1 MQTGPI
7 AQVTCHHT
15 LTHTSRARR
24 RTNPREASGPWQ
36 PWSGGIGARA
46 LNPITAGPLPATL
59 LGPLC
64 VSSQPLCSSEHPT
77 KTPGPI
83 GLSPP
88 SSEGRSGL
96 VHPGTDDR
104 QAASATEYYYTSRS
118 YTYEQKQ
125 QERALTYMEMRSI
138 MNRNATTSTTTNM
151 RSILDAIRG
160 DVPLFAPGRQLANSA
175 LHKRPGES
183 GPQPRAASCSY
194 IRSVQGGRGLRIQST
209 LRKTA
214 PMESDPTSAWS
225 PDSRHLP
232 QARHEGSH
240 MEQPTEHHKAQ
251 RQ

>member
-15 LTHTSRARR
+15 LEGEVHQ
-24 RTNPREASGPWQ
+24 EGVFGGWQ

-64 VSSQPLCSSEHPT
+64 VSSQPLCSSEHPP

-88 SSEGRSGL
+88 PSDGRSGL

-104 QAASATEYYYTSRS
+104 QAAPSAEYYYTSRS

-125 QERALTYMEMRSI
+125 QERALTWRCVPS
-138 MNRNATTSTTTNM
+138 STGTPQLQLPQ
-151 RSILDAIRG
+151 IC
-160 DVPLFAPGRQLANSA
+160 VPFWRRQS
-175 LHKRPGES
+175 
-183 GPQPRAASCSY
+183 
-194 IRSVQGGRGLRIQST
+194 GRGGIALVGFRST
-209 LRKTA
+209 ILGFCKT
-214 PMESDPTSAWS
+214 T
-225 PDSRHLP
+225 L
-232 QARHEGSH
+232 QVGS
-240 MEQPTEHHKAQ
+240 TAVGF
-251 RQ
+251 

>member
-7 AQVTCHHT
+7 AEDICHQ
-15 LTHTSRARR
+15 TSRACDT
-24 RTNPREASGPWQ
+24 TNSTASPLRESLGPWQ
-36 PWSGGIGARA
+36 PRSGGIGARA

-104 QAASATEYYYTSRS
+104 QAASSTEYYYTSRS

-138 MNRNATTSTTTNM
+138 INRNATTSTTTNM
-151 RSILDAIRG
+151 RSIWSS
-160 DVPLFAPGRQLANSA
+160 PAP
-175 LHKRPGES
+175 
-183 GPQPRAASCSY
+183 SY
-194 IRSVQGGRGLRIQST
+194 SSVT
-209 LRKTA
+209 
-214 PMESDPTSAWS
+214 P
-225 PDSRHLP
+225 
-232 QARHEGSH
+232 
-240 MEQPTEHHKAQ
+240 
-251 RQ
+251 

>member
-1 MQTGPI
+1 MAVI
-7 AQVTCHHT
+7 ANSSTRQHKSDVGLDRHVKGVSGEWH
-15 LTHTSRARR
+15 
-24 RTNPREASGPWQ
+24 PR
-36 PWSGGIGARA
+36 SGGIGARA

-64 VSSQPLCSSEHPT
+64 VSSQPMCSSEHPT

-104 QAASATEYYYTSRS
+104 QAASSTEYYYTSRS

-160 DVPLFAPGRQLANSA
+160 CSSYGTISI
-175 LHKRPGES
+175 S
-183 GPQPRAASCSY
+183 GPGARLFQDNAP
-194 IRSVQGGRGLRIQST
+194 GGRGKFKESENKLGQSK
-209 LRKTA
+209 R
-214 PMESDPTSAWS
+214 
-225 PDSRHLP
+225 R
-232 QARHEGSH
+232 
-240 MEQPTEHHKAQ
+240 
-251 RQ
+251 

>member
-1 MQTGPI
+1 M
-7 AQVTCHHT
+7 
-15 LTHTSRARR
+15 
-24 RTNPREASGPWQ
+24 
-36 PWSGGIGARA
+36 
-46 LNPITAGPLPATL
+46 
-59 LGPLC
+59 
-64 VSSQPLCSSEHPT
+64 CSSEYPT

-104 QAASATEYYYTSRS
+104 QAASSTEYYYTSRS

-194 IRSVQGGRGLRIQST
+194 IRSELQGGRGSESRAPSGRRHRWKATPRRLGHPTRAIYHRHVMRVLIWSSQRSTTRHNGSDATAQFQLVRGQFTFSHGHSQSC
-209 LRKTA
+209 
-214 PMESDPTSAWS
+214 
-225 PDSRHLP
+225 
-232 QARHEGSH
+232 
-240 MEQPTEHHKAQ
+240 AQ
-251 RQ
+251 VQGKGGEMD

>member
-15 LTHTSRARR
+15 LEGESIRVHQEGVFGA
-24 RTNPREASGPWQ
+24 WQ
-36 PWSGGIGARA
+36 PRSGGIGARA

-64 VSSQPLCSSEHPT
+64 VSSQPMCSSEHPT

-104 QAASATEYYYTSRS
+104 QAAPSAEYYYTSRS

-138 MNRNATTSTTTNM
+138 INRNATTSTTTNL
-151 RSILDAIRG
+151 RSISPHA
-160 DVPLFAPGRQLANSA
+160 FTPGRSHSRVDA
-175 LHKRPGES
+175 L
-183 GPQPRAASCSY
+183 
-194 IRSVQGGRGLRIQST
+194 
-209 LRKTA
+209 
-214 PMESDPTSAWS
+214 
-225 PDSRHLP
+225 
-232 QARHEGSH
+232 
-240 MEQPTEHHKAQ
+240 
-251 RQ
+251 

>member
-1 MQTGPI
+1 MCTGARQRGRNGLRYHSPTGIPSHTAHRIKSRSKQGKQDSQCKLAQSLKTYVTRHQELVTQQT
-7 AQVTCHHT
+7 
-15 LTHTSRARR
+15 RR
-24 RTNPREASGPWQ
+24 RVQEGVFGAWQ
-36 PWSGGIGARA
+36 PRSGGIGARA

-64 VSSQPLCSSEHPT
+64 VSSQPMCSSEHPT

-104 QAASATEYYYTSRS
+104 QAASSTEYYYTSRS

-151 RSILDAIRG
+151 RSI
-160 DVPLFAPGRQLANSA
+160 
-175 LHKRPGES
+175 
-183 GPQPRAASCSY
+183 
-194 IRSVQGGRGLRIQST
+194 
-209 LRKTA
+209 
-214 PMESDPTSAWS
+214 SDCE
-225 PDSRHLP
+225 D
-232 QARHEGSH
+232 
-240 MEQPTEHHKAQ
+240 
-251 RQ
+251 

>member
-1 MQTGPI
+1 MCTGARQRGRNGLRYHSPTGI
-7 AQVTCHHT
+7 PSHTAHRIKSRSKQGKQDSQCKLAQSLKTCVT
-15 LTHTSRARR
+15 THQELEGEIH
-24 RTNPREASGPWQ
+24 PRGSLRGWQ

-46 LNPITAGPLPATL
+46 LNSITAGPLPATL

-104 QAASATEYYYTSRS
+104 QAASCTEYYYTSRS

-151 RSILDAIRG
+151 RSISGYLEPS
-160 DVPLFAPGRQLANSA
+160 VA
-175 LHKRPGES
+175 LH
-183 GPQPRAASCSY
+183 
-194 IRSVQGGRGLRIQST
+194 
-209 LRKTA
+209 TA
-214 PMESDPTSAWS
+214 
-225 PDSRHLP
+225 
-232 QARHEGSH
+232 
-240 MEQPTEHHKAQ
+240 
-251 RQ
+251 

>member
-1 MQTGPI
+1 VQTGPI
-7 AQVTCHHT
+7 AQDMSPHID
-15 LTHTSRARR
+15 THQELEGEQIQGSLR
-24 RTNPREASGPWQ
+24 GWQ

-104 QAASATEYYYTSRS
+104 QAAPSAEYYYTSRS

-125 QERALTYMEMRSI
+125 QERALTNMEMRSI
-138 MNRNATTSTTTNM
+138 MK
-151 RSILDAIRG
+151 
-160 DVPLFAPGRQLANSA
+160 LFWQNFHFGERHGRHTL
-175 LHKRPGES
+175 PM
-183 GPQPRAASCSY
+183 
-194 IRSVQGGRGLRIQST
+194 SVL
-209 LRKTA
+209 
-214 PMESDPTSAWS
+214 
-225 PDSRHLP
+225 
-232 QARHEGSH
+232 
-240 MEQPTEHHKAQ
+240 
-251 RQ
+251 

>member
-1 MQTGPI
+1 MVGF
-7 AQVTCHHT
+7 
-15 LTHTSRARR
+15 
-24 RTNPREASGPWQ
+24 
-36 PWSGGIGARA
+36 
-46 LNPITAGPLPATL
+46 
-59 LGPLC
+59 
-64 VSSQPLCSSEHPT
+64 
-77 KTPGPI
+77 
-83 GLSPP
+83 SPP

-104 QAASATEYYYTSRS
+104 QAASSTEYYYTSRS

-125 QERALTYMEMRSI
+125 QERALTWRCVPSS
-138 MNRNATTSTTTNM
+138 TGTPTSTTTNM

-194 IRSVQGGRGLRIQST
+194 IRSELQGGRGLRIEST